1 MTSSGIESGLRIL
14 HVVSLTSVGG
24 VETYLAGMLAELA
37 RRGHRNVVLADGPG
51 LPASMPDGTVVHQLA
66 GLERTGAVAWP
77 VIHRRGKSRDR
88 LQSCRRGVP
97 AWLDEPGPRVIRRA
111 NAASVFLVHNY
122 GVFCPS
128 GSLLYQRTDTVCQLK
143 DVPNWRCLAN
153 AYLEQCNT
161 RRPGPLLAS
170 FQRARS
176 QKHLL
181 SRVDGIVVHSDY
193 VRRRL
198 MENGVA
204 QEAVSILPSPAPRDT
219 FQDEVSPR
227 EPIVLFVG
235 RITPHKGLKYL
246 LRAMAIVAQPARLI
260 VAGDGYDMANMRR
273 LTAALGIADRTEYVG
288 VIGRAEVDA
297 LYRRATALV
306 VPSVWP
312 EPWGLIGPESM
323 ASGLPVV
330 AFRSGGIP
338 EWLVDGVTGFLVE
351 PRDII
356 GLASRIDQLV
366 GDPELVRRFGS
377 AGRAA
382 AQARFTVQVH
392 ADALVDVFHQAIDRR
407 GLSAVPKAAAR

>member
-1 MTSSGIESGLRIL
+1 MTSTGIGPQLRIL
-14 HVVSLTSVGG
+14 HVVSLTTVGG
-24 VETYLAGMLAELA
+24 VETYLAGTLAELA

-51 LPASMPDGTVVHQLA
+51 LPGFMPDGTVVHRLA
-66 GLERTGAVAWP
+66 GLERNGASQGRSLTDAARAAIAASPSDVAFLHGWMNP
-77 VIHRRGKSRDR
+77 ELASYIVRT
-88 LQSCRRGVP
+88 LP
-97 AWLDEPGPRVIRRA
+97 
-111 NAASVFLVHNY
+111 SVFLVHNY

-143 DVPNWRCLAN
+143 GVPNWRCFAN

-161 RRPGPLLAS
+161 RRPGPLITS

-176 QKHLL
+176 QKRLL
-181 SRVDGIVVHSDY
+181 GLVDGIVVHSDY

-204 QEAVSILPSPAPRDT
+204 PEAISILPSPAPRDA
-219 FQDEVSPR
+219 FQDDVSPR

-235 RITPHKGLKYL
+235 RITPHKGLSYL
-246 LRAMAIVAQPARLI
+246 LRAMAILRQPARLI
-260 VAGDGYDMANMRR
+260 VAGDGYDMTNMRR
-273 LTAALGIADRTEYVG
+273 LTAALGIEDRTEYVG
-288 VIGRAEVDA
+288 VVGRADVDA
-297 LYRRATALV
+297 LYRRASALV

-312 EPWGLIGPESM
+312 EPWGLIGPEAM

-338 EWLVDGVTGFLVE
+338 EWLVDGLTGFLVE
-351 PRDII
+351 PRDIL
-356 GLASRIDQLV
+356 GLASRIDQLI
-366 GDPELVRRFGS
+366 GDRELVRRLGS

-392 ADALVDVFHQAIDRR
+392 ADALVDVFRQAIDRR
-407 GLSAVPKAAAR
+407 GPGAVSKAAAR